1 MRATPTA
8 VEDRGVL
15 GNGRTADTA
24 VAPPVAA
31 AGQRRWRLT
40 LPLAIACAD
49 VAAVSLALTV
59 TARLSYGSAPT
70 VVRIGDHTIAHDL
83 AGLIALPAWSLALA
97 VHGAYAP
104 SVVGSVTEEPRRVL
118 RASVAFFSLIAVV
131 DLVWTTNLSSRLA
144 VVVAVIATVLTLL
157 VRFVAAR
164 VVHRAREHHRWMRR
178 AVVYGG
184 GMEAGALER
193 LMAGAPHLG
202 VEVVGTCTAGSAA
215 DLGAVRPVSTGNG
228 QRPSSD
234 DVQTDDQVLQ
244 LLSSTGADM
253 LAVAAGTPSS
263 RLRTLAWHLEGTGV
277 EVLVA
282 PAVTDVV
289 RHAVA
294 VRSVGDLPLLRVE
307 GCRIASVRLVAK
319 IVIDRVGSAL
329 LLVLLS
335 PVMLAAAVA
344 VKLTSPGPVL
354 YHQSR
359 VGQHGRVFSF
369 LKFRTMV
376 CDADARLTDLVGCN
390 ESDGL
395 LFKIHDDPRV
405 TAVGRVLRR
414 YSIDEL
420 PQLWNVVR
428 GDMSLVGP
436 RPLPVSPEEFTGDA
450 RRRLRVKPGITGLWQ
465 VSGRSEL
472 SWDDTV
478 RIDMDYVDRW
488 SLMLDL
494 KILLRTPAAVLRARG
509 AY

>member
-1 MRATPTA
+1 
-8 VEDRGVL
+8 V
-15 GNGRTADTA
+15 
-24 VAPPVAA
+24 
-31 AGQRRWRLT
+31 
-40 LPLAIACAD
+40 AIACAD
-49 VAAVSLALTV
+49 VVAVALALAV
-59 TARLSYGSAPT
+59 AARLSYGSPLTA
-70 VVRIGDHTIAHDL
+70 VRIGDHTISRDL
-83 AGLIALPAWSLALA
+83 AGLLAVPAWSLTLA

-104 SVVGSVTEEPRRVL
+104 SVVGTVTEESRRVL
-118 RASVAFFSLIAVV
+118 RSGVAFFAAVAVV
-131 DLVWTTNLSSRLA
+131 DLVSTTNLSSRLV
-144 VVVAVIATVLTLL
+144 VVVAVVATLLTLL
-157 VRFVAAR
+157 VRFVGAR
-164 VVHRAREHHRWMRR
+164 VVHHAREHHRWMRR
-178 AVVYGG
+178 AVVFGG
-184 GMEAGALER
+184 SAEAGELTT

-202 VEVVGTCTAGSAA
+202 VEVVGTCAA
-215 DLGAVRPVSTGNG
+215 DGAPDRGLPPTAGNG

-234 DVQTDDQVLQ
+234 GIQADDPVLQ
-244 LLSSTGADM
+244 VLSSTGADM
-253 LAVAAGTPSS
+253 LAVTAGTPSD
-263 RLRTLAWHLEGTGV
+263 RLRSLAWHLEGTGV

-282 PAVTDVV
+282 PAVTEVA
-289 RHAVA
+289 RHTVG
-294 VRSVGDLPLLRVE
+294 VRSVGDLLLLRVE
-307 GCRIASVRLVAK
+307 ECRIASVRLVVK
-319 IVIDRVGSAL
+319 NVIDRVGASL

-335 PVMLAAAVA
+335 PVMIAAAVA

-369 LKFRTMV
+369 VKFRTMV
-376 CDADARLTDLVGCN
+376 CDADALLTDLAGCN

-414 YSIDEL
+414 TSIDEL

-436 RPLPVSPEEFTGDA
+436 RPLPVSPDAFTGDA

-478 RIDMDYVDRW
+478 RLDMDYVDRW
-488 SLMLDL
+488 SLLLDL
-494 KILLRTPAAVLRARG
+494 KILLRTPAAVVRARG